1 MSPSQDSPVSSHG
14 SNPGPSPSVAS
25 PLTVRSPRQAGR
37 ILVIEDEPQM
47 LRNLLTILRAEGYTP
62 IAAPGGDAGIVCAQ
76 RELPDLILCDLMMPG
91 LDGFAVL
98 SRLRADPATAR
109 IPFIFLT
116 ARGDRTDMRSGM
128 NLGAD
133 DYLTKP
139 VRVDDLLAAIR
150 ARLARFQ
157 QTAVASAP
165 PRPLAPEDL
174 TGLGVSPREAE
185 VLFWLVE
192 GKSNGDIAIILGVAE
207 ATVKKHLEH
216 IFEKLGV
223 ENRTAATRAA
233 LERHAANLRHS
244 A

>member
-1 MSPSQDSPVSSHG
+1 MSPPQDPPVSMHG
-14 SNPGPSPSVAS
+14 PTHAPATATPSPIAA
-25 PLTVRSPRQAGR
+25 RSQRQAGR

-47 LRNLLTILRAEGYTP
+47 LRNLLTILRAEGYNP
-62 IAAPGGDAGIVCAQ
+62 IAAPGGDAGVVAAQ

-116 ARGDRTDMRSGM
+116 ARGDRTDIRSGM

-150 ARLARFQ
+150 ARMARFQ
-157 QTAVASAP
+157 QTAIASAP
-165 PRPLAPEDL
+165 TRPLAPEDL

-192 GKSNGDIAIILGVAE
+192 GKSNSDIGVILGVAE

-233 LERHAANLRHS
+233 LERYAANLRHP